1 MHGPA
6 RAIVKHFA
14 RIADPRRNRG
24 RNHNLLE
31 MVFMA
36 LAACMGGAD
45 GWADVERFCKAR
57 RSWFAKYL
65 RIERGIPSHDTFA
78 RLFARLDT
86 AEFLTAMHAWIDS
99 FAGELRG
106 AGVAIDGKTLRGSF
120 DRAAG
125 QSPLHLLTAFATDSR
140 LVLRQV
146 KVPCDSNEIP
156 AVYELL
162 KLIDLEGAVVTL
174 DALHCQKA
182 TAKAIQA
189 AGAHYVLTVK
199 RNQENLYAA
208 LASRFEAHAGQDY
221 RAEGLHRHST
231 RQRRHG
237 RDERRTCYVEALPA
251 DDPLR
256 RVWPGLQSCGMICRE
271 TVSSDGRRD
280 DCEVSYFITDLPPRV
295 RQLSQHLRDH
305 WRIENCEHHV
315 LDVMFHE
322 DASRQRRG
330 ASPEISAGFRR
341 MALNLLRLDT
351 TIKDNIRGKRLRAGW
366 DDHALD
372 HIFAAIS
379 RQ

>member
-330 ASPEISAGFRR
+330 ASPEIAPDSAGWR
-341 MALNLLRLDT
+341 
-351 TIKDNIRGKRLRAGW
+351 
-366 DDHALD
+366 
-372 HIFAAIS
+372 
-379 RQ
+379 